1 MKAIFLLAGKKPSVV
16 DGAQAGSLAYMIIDD
31 EGWTFKKEEDFKHPK
46 NEQLCGLATTERRS
60 TFK

>member
-31 EGWTFKKEEDFKHPK
+31 EGWTFKKEEDFKV
-46 NEQLCGLATTERRS
+46 EDMTCCAWRSGYTERG
-60 TFK
+60 